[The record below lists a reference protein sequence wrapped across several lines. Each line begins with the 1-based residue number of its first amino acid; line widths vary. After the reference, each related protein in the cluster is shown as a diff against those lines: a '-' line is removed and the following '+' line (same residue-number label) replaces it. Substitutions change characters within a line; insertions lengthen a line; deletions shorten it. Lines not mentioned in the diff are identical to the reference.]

1 MSFEMI
7 FKGVF
12 YVWLWLS
19 FTGPLCLAQTR
30 EGRLKITLSCGD
42 FSDQCI
48 LVFKKVGE
56 EGATDR
62 DALKIGE
69 GYISVAILGLNQ
81 QHFSIQEKPVL
92 KGDTDYGLFV
102 KGFPSEHYQLRI
114 EGMDVLLQDKVEKHL
129 LTVPSSGA
137 AYHFSMDIPVY
148 SNPER
153 SRFTLHFEPSEKRE
167 MPIINQDKVLTVYP
181 NPWKEKLTIR
191 FKESPKRDFDVLIR
205 DLSGG
210 LVWSRYFNYAPDRN
224 EFILDCGKQSQ
235 GIYFLQ
241 VLDAFQHPVSE
252 TIKLIH
258 E

>member
-1 MSFEMI
+1 MSSEMMFRI
-7 FKGVF
+7 VF
-12 YVWLWLS
+12 YALVSLNCA
-19 FTGPLCLAQTR
+19 GPLCLAQTG

-48 LVFKKVGE
+48 LVFKKVGGE
-56 EGATDR
+56 VVRDR

-69 GYISVAILGLNQ
+69 GYISVAILGVKQ
-81 QHFSIQEKPVL
+81 QHFSILEQPAL

-114 EGMDVLLQDKVEKHL
+114 EGMDVILQDKLEKPL
-129 LTVPSSGA
+129 LFVPSSGA
-137 AYHFSMDIPVY
+137 AYHFSMDIHVD
-148 SNPER
+148 SNPEEC
-153 SRFTLHFEPSEKRE
+153 RFTLHFEPSEKRK
-167 MPIINQDKVLTVYP
+167 MSFINQDKVLTVYP

-191 FKESPKRDFDVLIR
+191 FKESPQRDFDVLIR
-205 DLSGG
+205 DLAGS
-210 LVWSRYFNYAPDRN
+210 LVWNRHFNYAPDLN

-241 VLDAFQHPVSE
+241 VLDALQQPVSE

>member
-1 MSFEMI
+1 MSFQVV

-12 YVWLWLS
+12 CAWLWLNC
-19 FTGPLCLAQTR
+19 TGLLCRAQTR

-42 FSDQCI
+42 FSDQCM

-56 EGATDR
+56 EGAKDR

-69 GYISVAILGLNQ
+69 GHISVAILGLNQ
-81 QHFSIQEKPVL
+81 QHFSIQEQPVL

-102 KGFPSEHYQLRI
+102 KGFPSEHYQLHI
-114 EGMDVLLQDKVEKHL
+114 EGMDVLLQDKLKKHL
-129 LTVPSSGA
+129 LPVPSSGA
-137 AYHFSMDIPVY
+137 AYHFSIDTPVY
-148 SNPER
+148 TNPDGN
-153 SRFTLHFEPSEKRE
+153 RFTLHFEPSEKRR
-167 MPIINQDKVLTVYP
+167 MPVVNQDKVLTVYP

-191 FKESPKRDFDVLIR
+191 FKESPQRDFDVLIK
-205 DLSGG
+205 DLSGS
-210 LVWSRYFNYAPDRN
+210 LVWSRHFNHAPGQN
-224 EFILDCGKQSQ
+224 EFMLDGVKQSQ